1 MSLGARA
8 LNQKRN
14 LLHFLCG
21 TTAALANKTNV
32 NTRACADTSDQTTAQ
47 GYFHF
52 YVLHQHSCLAHQF
65 LRALT
70 ITESSG
76 KNYAVTKKLNI
87 EVQNIWGGGDTHIR
101 PHIIFEICL

>member
-14 LLHFLCG
+14 LLHFLCE

-32 NTRACADTSDQTTAQ
+32 NTRACAGTSGQTTAQ

-52 YVLHQHSCLAHQF
+52 YVLHQHSGLAHQL
-65 LRALT
+65 LRALAM
-70 ITESSG
+70 TESSE
-76 KNYAVTKKLNI
+76 KDSVVTKKLNI
-87 EVQNIWGGGDTHIR
+87 EVQNIWGRG
-101 PHIIFEICL
+101 